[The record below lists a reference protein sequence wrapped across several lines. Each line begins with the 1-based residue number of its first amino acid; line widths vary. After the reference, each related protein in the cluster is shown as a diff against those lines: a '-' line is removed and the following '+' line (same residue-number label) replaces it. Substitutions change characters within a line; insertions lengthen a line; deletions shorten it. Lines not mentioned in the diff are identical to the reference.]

1 MMAGTSTGSIISAA
15 LAYPNP
21 KDKDKEKK
29 DQRPWYF
36 MQEIMNIYTKTGN
49 KIFVASSSSAMWS
62 FLIFLL
68 MVVGCAFL
76 GWSINYKYFNHEED
90 AKKYEEV
97 KKKGE
102 RVKLTPVQKTE
113 SENKMK

>member
-36 MQEIMNIYTKTGN
+36 MQEILNIYTLECD
-49 KIFVASSSSAMWS
+49 KIFVASSSSALWS
-62 FLIFLL
+62 FMIFI
-68 MVVGCAFL
+68 MVVVGCGFL
-76 GWSINYKYFNHEED
+76 GWTINYKYFNHEED
-90 AKKYEEV
+90 ARKYEEV
-97 KKKGE
+97 K
-102 RVKLTPVQKTE
+102 
-113 SENKMK
+113 